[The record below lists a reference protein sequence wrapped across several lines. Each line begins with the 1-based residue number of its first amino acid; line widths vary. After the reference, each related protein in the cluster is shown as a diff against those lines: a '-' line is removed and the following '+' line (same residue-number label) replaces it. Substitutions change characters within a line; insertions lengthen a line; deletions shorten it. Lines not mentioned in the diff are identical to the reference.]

1 MAFMLASALLT
12 LVSWVTPAVPTLVL
26 YAAEALALV
35 SLGSVYWNNVDV
47 WVLARLKC
55 SYEVFVILSSASA
68 SIVVNWHAAELGTYS
83 DGSDDGGGDGDYAAS
98 AAMMNNLHATVDSC
112 AFACLAVL
120 FVFADSLQV
129 RSRWFRKFCF
139 VIFMTFVAINAVAS
153 QLLPPG
159 GPVLGA
165 TSVTVRGA
173 GFGPLPTTQVAIE
186 LAAPAALR
194 CAHVLDRR
202 RRPCVL
208 RKMWFKYRSLLLLN
222 STSSTTR

>member
-1 MAFMLASALLT
+1 MLASALLT

-83 DGSDDGGGDGDYAAS
+83 DGSDDGGGDDDYAAS

-112 AFACLAVL
+112 AFACLTVL

-153 QLLPPG
+153 QLLPDR
-159 GPVLGA
+159 VVEL
-165 TSVTVRGA
+165 R
-173 GFGPLPTTQVAIE
+173 GFGHVSSRRKSVRR
-186 LAAPAALR
+186 LR
-194 CAHVLDRR
+194 QTSLVLNTNISYKLVVSAHAV
-202 RRPCVL
+202 
-208 RKMWFKYRSLLLLN
+208 
-222 STSSTTR
+222 